1 MSDVVSAVASQDAAL
16 AAEIE
21 RLKVA
26 FPKTRELYR
35 EVCALLFFHFGITP
49 TANRLYQLVKRGSM
63 GTPTDVLAE
72 FWTTLRE
79 KSRVRLERPDLP
91 PDLQAAAGELVAALW
106 DKSTAA
112 AHAALEELRS
122 ELDAEREAGR
132 AEIAAAQDATVRA
145 EAALEV
151 RSTMLM
157 AAQTRIQELEQA
169 LAVSDASRR
178 TLEADV
184 TRLQRESR
192 ERDAALAQARVD
204 LARELEKL
212 REDAQRAEERLR
224 AAEKRALMEIERER
238 ATNVRLLKEGDEVV
252 RRAEHSEARL
262 HADAQALQTQ
272 LGDTRQQV
280 GVLEGSLDAV
290 HRANARY
297 VEELKTLRK
306 QQLASPLGGTAG
318 RGSRRKGEPTTAAR
332 RVARSAGK
340 TGVRKKST

>member
-1 MSDVVSAVASQDAAL
+1 MSDIPSPDAAL

-21 RLKVA
+21 RLKTA

-35 EVCALLFFHFGITP
+35 EVCTLLFFRFGITP

-72 FWTTLRE
+72 FWRTLRE

-91 PDLQAAAGELVAALW
+91 PDLQAAAGDLVVALW

-112 AHAALEELRS
+112 AFAALEELRV
-122 ELDAEREAGR
+122 ERDAEREAGR
-132 AEIAAAQDATVRA
+132 AEIFAAQDATVRA
-145 EAALEV
+145 EAALEA
-151 RSTMLM
+151 RSTTLE
-157 AAQTRIQELEQA
+157 AAQTRIQALEQA
-169 LAVSDASRR
+169 LAVADAARR
-178 TLEADV
+178 TLESDV
-184 TRLQRESR
+184 GRLQRETR

-204 LARELEKL
+204 FARELEKL

-238 ATNVRLLKEGDEVV
+238 ATNVRLLRERDEVV

-262 HADAQALQTQ
+262 HADVQALQTQ

-280 GVLEGSLDAV
+280 GVLEGSLDAL
-290 HRANARY
+290 RRTNAGY
-297 VEELKTLRK
+297 VEELQTLR
-306 QQLASPLGGTAG
+306 QQHSASMPGGTAG
-318 RGSRRKGEPTTAAR
+318 RGARRAGKPVAAAR
-332 RVARSAGK
+332 RVARSVGK
-340 TGVRKKST
+340 TGVRKKAT